1 MIEMALF
8 FVLGCAIAFANGAND
23 VSKGIATLA
32 GSGVTDLRHAISWGT
47 VWTGLGALAAAFVS
61 KALVQTFANGML
73 ARDVHATTATALAVI
88 CGAAL
93 WVAIATRQGLP
104 VSTTHAIVGAL
115 SGVLLVAFGPNAMN
129 WRVLMGSV
137 ALPLLLSPVV
147 ALALT
152 AVAVRVLYVLAP
164 QSDCVCFE
172 AVQPAIALKSGAIT
186 TMPIVH
192 LNTCVASEQ
201 KPAVAGIT
209 FDHLHWLT
217 SAATSFSRGL
227 NDTPKMV
234 ALVLGGILL
243 SRDSATA
250 PFLVFVA
257 IASGIVAGSWLAGR
271 RVSDVLARKVIRMD
285 HREGFVANLITAALV
300 GTGAA
305 LGLPMST
312 THVASGAILGLS
324 SRERKPNLSLVRD
337 MILAWVVTLP
347 AAAALAI
354 GAFLL
359 FRIAGVK

>member
-1 MIEMALF
+1 MIEAALF
-8 FVLGCAIAFANGAND
+8 LLLGGAIAFANGSND

-32 GSGVTDLRHAISWGT
+32 GSGVTNLRRAILWGT
-47 VWTGLGALAAAFVS
+47 VWTGLGALAAAVVA
-61 KALVQTFANGML
+61 KALVHTFATGLL
-73 ARDVHATTATALAVI
+73 APGIHPTTVTALAVV

-93 WVAIATRQGLP
+93 WVAISTRQGLP
-104 VSTTHAIVGAL
+104 VSTTHAIIGAV
-115 SGVLLVAFGPNAMN
+115 SGVAIIAFGPNAMN
-129 WRVLMGSV
+129 WSILVRSV
-137 ALPLLLSPVV
+137 ALPLLLSPVA

-152 AVAVRVLYVLAP
+152 ALAVRVLYLLAP

-172 AVQPAIALKSGAIT
+172 AAPAAVATETGAIA

-192 LNTCVASEQ
+192 LNTCTVSEQ
-201 KPAVAGIT
+201 SSGVAGIT

-234 ALVLGGILL
+234 ALVLGGVLL
-243 SRDSATA
+243 SRVSPTA
-250 PFLVFVA
+250 PLLVFLA
-257 IASGIVAGSWLAGR
+257 IASGMVAGSWLAGR
-271 RVSDVLARKVIRMD
+271 RVSDILARKVVRID

-300 GTGAA
+300 GPGAA

-324 SRERKPNLSLVRD
+324 SRERKPNLSVVRD

-347 AAAALAI
+347 GAAALAI
-354 GAFLL
+354 GAFFLL
-359 FRIAGVK
+359 RIAGVK